1 MDGLRRFCVLTFS
14 SYRPFVRK
22 GYFGLIKVNKKMKK
36 NFFYWL
42 IVPSLVLMSFC
53 VVSCSDDDAAAE
65 LNVDVQ
71 QLLFSAEGQSQT
83 FRITSNT
90 DWVIVGN
97 TGWLT
102 VNPAMGSGNQS
113 IVVTASENTTVSP
126 RTCQLSVTTASGEI
140 NRMITVEQSATSE
153 ELSVDVSRVNLDGA
167 ANSSAYLHITTNAAW
182 SITGVPDWLTLS
194 SVSGNGTAQITL
206 TAISDNASSS
216 QRNCTL
222 TINAGAQ
229 TEQVEVIQRGLLAS
243 GCEVTPNIVVALAD
257 GIAFDF
263 TYGANVSYYY
273 VALYDPDWIERMTDA
288 EIIEEMSSDI
298 NNRDTPQDGYVTSW
312 RNLSPLTEYTV
323 CTVGFDDDGNHG
335 DLQKMTLTT
344 KNGSNQARATIS
356 DVTYDSMYWNWTTS
370 TNAFVTRYYQWYV
383 PYSDLYDAYDAGIAW
398 FFKQAMEESP
408 NDFPPIS
415 RGDTWYR
422 ERNGETVFHLVTW
435 AVNVEGE
442 FSGVIDRWRGHINS
456 SSSKVQRH
464 SISKNDNPFRSGVV
478 IRK

>member
-1 MDGLRRFCVLTFS
+1 
-14 SYRPFVRK
+14 
-22 GYFGLIKVNKKMKK
+22 MKK

-53 VVSCSDDDAAAE
+53 VVSCSDDDDAAAE

-216 QRNCTL
+216 QRIVRLQSMQAPKRNKWKSSK
-222 TINAGAQ
+222 
-229 TEQVEVIQRGLLAS
+229 E
-243 GCEVTPNIVVALAD
+243 GCLQ
-257 GIAFDF
+257 
-263 TYGANVSYYY
+263 
-273 VALYDPDWIERMTDA
+273 TDA
-288 EIIEEMSSDI
+288 
-298 NNRDTPQDGYVTSW
+298 
-312 RNLSPLTEYTV
+312 
-323 CTVGFDDDGNHG
+323 
-335 DLQKMTLTT
+335 K
-344 KNGSNQARATIS
+344 
-356 DVTYDSMYWNWTTS
+356 
-370 TNAFVTRYYQWYV
+370 
-383 PYSDLYDAYDAGIAW
+383 
-398 FFKQAMEESP
+398 
-408 NDFPPIS
+408 
-415 RGDTWYR
+415 
-422 ERNGETVFHLVTW
+422 
-435 AVNVEGE
+435 
-442 FSGVIDRWRGHINS
+442 
-456 SSSKVQRH
+456 
-464 SISKNDNPFRSGVV
+464 
-478 IRK
+478 